1 MRFLH
6 NRSPAHAPP
15 FPLTRA
21 PAASRSPEIAHFAK
35 PSLALTMP
43 LALLE
48 LELVEPAL
56 FFEQAAEGGVDAAGA
71 LADALKRRLDRLDG
85 AS

>member
-1 MRFLH
+1 
-6 NRSPAHAPP
+6 
-15 FPLTRA
+15 
-21 PAASRSPEIAHFAK
+21 
-35 PSLALTMP
+35 MP

-71 LADALKRRLDRLDG
+71 LADALKRRLDRLNG